1 MSKVDELKAKFSR
14 VNNGTFLRM
23 VQFDFTGTH
32 KYLEYML
39 KNWAYERTQRG
50 MNYTI
55 TQLMEQVKKFDELLP
70 YHTNKDIYSQDFS
83 DYRKL
88 VQMNE
93 KAQTAKDD
101 KTFVKEEHVDVL
113 YEDDNVIMVSPKTH
127 RGSLKYGAGTTWC
140 TASKSNPD
148 TFKRY
153 AKNGCLVYLV
163 DKTES
168 MKKNYQKIAFYNNT
182 GKSLSGEIEVYT
194 QNDNQTSETSLVN
207 NGWKP
212 EKLAELMLRYRAY
225 HVDRQAVN
233 RAKSKV
239 ESLIDA
245 MKNLDLDELYTNL
258 KYLEKRGENE
268 FKDVKDVVN
277 TFVSS
282 VEKSLEKY
290 KV

>member
-1 MSKVDELKAKFSR
+1 MSKVDELRTKFPQ
-14 VNNGTFLRM
+14 VTNGTFIKM

-50 MNYTI
+50 MNYTLNR
-55 TQLMEQVKKFDELLP
+55 LMEEVKKFDELLP
-70 YHTNKDIYSQDFS
+70 YHTNKDIYSEDFNH
-83 DYRKL
+83 YRKL
-88 VQMNE
+88 IQMNE
-93 KAQTAKDD
+93 NAQTVKDD
-101 KTFVKEEHVDVL
+101 KTFVKAEHVDVL

-153 AKNGCLVYLV
+153 SKNGCLVYLV

-168 MKKNYQKIAFYNNT
+168 TKRNYQKIAFYNNT
-182 GKSLSGEIEVYT
+182 GKSLSGEIEIYT

-225 HVDRQAVN
+225 HVDRETVK
-233 RAKSKV
+233 RAKNKV
-239 ESLIDA
+239 ESLIEA
-245 MKNLDLDELYTNL
+245 MKNIDLDELYSNVR
-258 KYLEKRGENE
+258 YLEKRSENE
-268 FKDVKDVVN
+268 FKDINDLVN
-277 TFVSS
+277 TFVST
-282 VEKSLEKY
+282 VEKSLEKFNS
-290 KV
+290 

>member
-1 MSKVDELKAKFSR
+1 MSKVDELRTKFPQ
-14 VNNGTFLRM
+14 VTNGTFIKM

-50 MNYTI
+50 MNYTLNR
-55 TQLMEQVKKFDELLP
+55 LMEEVKKFDELLP
-70 YHTNKDIYSQDFS
+70 YHTNKDIYSVDFEH
-83 DYRKL
+83 YRKL
-88 VQMNE
+88 IQMNE
-93 KAQTAKDD
+93 KAQTVKDD
-101 KTFVKEEHVDVL
+101 KTFVKAEHVDVL

-153 AKNGCLVYLV
+153 SKNGCLVYLV

-168 MKKNYQKIAFYNNT
+168 TKRNYQKIAFYNNT
-182 GKSLSGEIEVYT
+182 GKSLSGEIEIYT

-225 HVDRQAVN
+225 HVDKEAVK

-239 ESLIDA
+239 ESLIEA

-258 KYLEKRGENE
+258 KYLENRGENE
-268 FKDVKDVVN
+268 FKDVKNVVN
-277 TFVSS
+277 AFVST

>member
-1 MSKVDELKAKFSR
+1 MSKVDELRTKFPQ
-14 VNNGTFLRM
+14 VTNGTFIKM

-50 MNYTI
+50 MNYTLNR
-55 TQLMEQVKKFDELLP
+55 LMEEVKKFDELLP
-70 YHTNKDIYSQDFS
+70 YHTNKDIYSEDFNH
-83 DYRKL
+83 YRKL
-88 VQMNE
+88 IQMNE
-93 KAQTAKDD
+93 NAQTVKDD
-101 KTFVKEEHVDVL
+101 KTFVKAEHVDVL

-153 AKNGCLVYLV
+153 SKNGCLVYMV

-168 MKKNYQKIAFYNNT
+168 TKRNYQKIAFYNNS
-182 GKSLSGEIEVYT
+182 GKSLSGEIEIYT

-225 HVDRQAVN
+225 HVDRETVK
-233 RAKSKV
+233 RAKNKV
-239 ESLIDA
+239 ESLIEA
-245 MKNLDLDELYTNL
+245 MKNINLDELYSNV
-258 KYLEKRGENE
+258 KYLEKRSENE
-268 FKDVKDVVN
+268 FKDINDLVN
-277 TFVSS
+277 TFVST
-282 VEKSLEKY
+282 VEKSLEKFNS
-290 KV
+290 

>member
-1 MSKVDELKAKFSR
+1 MSKVDELRTKFPQ
-14 VNNGTFLRM
+14 VTNGTFIKM

-50 MNYTI
+50 MNYTLNR
-55 TQLMEQVKKFDELLP
+55 LMEEVKKFDELLP

-83 DYRKL
+83 DFRKL

-93 KAQTAKDD
+93 KAHTAKDD

-140 TASKSNPD
+140 TASKSNSE

-153 AKNGCLVYLV
+153 TKNGCLVYLV

-168 MKKNYQKIAFYNNT
+168 TKRNYQKIAFYNNS
-182 GKSLSGEIEVYT
+182 GKSLSGEIEIYT

-225 HVDRQAVN
+225 HVDRETVK
-233 RAKSKV
+233 RAKNKV
-239 ESLIDA
+239 ESLVEA
-245 MKNLDLDELYTNL
+245 MKNINLDELYSNV
-258 KYLEKRGENE
+258 KYLEKRSENE
-268 FKDVKDVVN
+268 FKDINDLVN
-277 TFVSS
+277 TFVST
-282 VEKSLEKY
+282 VEKSLEKFNN
-290 KV
+290 

>member
-1 MSKVDELKAKFSR
+1 MSKVDELRAKFPK

-39 KNWAYERTQRG
+39 KNWVYERAQRG

-55 TQLMEQVKKFDELLP
+55 SQLIEQVKKFDELLP

-93 KAQTAKDD
+93 KAQIAKDD
-101 KTFVKEEHVDVL
+101 KTFVREEHVDVL
-113 YEDDNVIMVSPKTH
+113 YEDDEVIMVSPKTH

-140 TASKSNPD
+140 TAAKSNPD

-153 AKNGCLVYLV
+153 VKGGCLVYLV
-163 DKTES
+163 DKTET
-168 MKKNYQKIAFYNNT
+168 KKGNYKKIAFYNST
-182 GKSLSGEIEVYT
+182 GKTLSGEIDIYT
-194 QNDNQTSETSLVN
+194 QNDNTTSETSLVN

-225 HVDRQAVN
+225 HVDREAVK
-233 RAKSKV
+233 RAKNKV
-239 ESLIDA
+239 ESLIDV
-245 MKNLDLDELYTNL
+245 MKNLNLDELYTNL
-258 KYLEKRGENE
+258 KYLEKRGEND

-277 TFVSS
+277 TFVST

>member
-1 MSKVDELKAKFSR
+1 MSKVDELKAKFPR

>member
-1 MSKVDELKAKFSR
+1 MSKVDELRTKFPQ
-14 VNNGTFLRM
+14 VTNGTFIKM

-50 MNYTI
+50 MNYTLNR
-55 TQLMEQVKKFDELLP
+55 LMEEVKKFDELLP
-70 YHTNKDIYSQDFS
+70 YHTNKDIYSEDFNH
-83 DYRKL
+83 YRKL
-88 VQMNE
+88 IQMNE
-93 KAQTAKDD
+93 NAQTVKDD
-101 KTFVKEEHVDVL
+101 KTFVKAEHVDVL

-153 AKNGCLVYLV
+153 SKNGCLVYMV

-168 MKKNYQKIAFYNNT
+168 TKRNYQKIAFYNNT
-182 GKSLSGEIEVYT
+182 GKSLSGEIEIYT

-225 HVDRQAVN
+225 HVDRETVK
-233 RAKSKV
+233 RAKNKV
-239 ESLIDA
+239 ESLIEA
-245 MKNLDLDELYTNL
+245 MKNINLDELYSNV
-258 KYLEKRGENE
+258 KYLEKRSENE
-268 FKDVKDVVN
+268 FKDINDLVN
-277 TFVSS
+277 TFVST
-282 VEKSLEKY
+282 VEKSLEKFNS
-290 KV
+290 

>member
-1 MSKVDELKAKFSR
+1 MSKVDELRTKFPQ
-14 VNNGTFLRM
+14 VTNGTFIKM

-50 MNYTI
+50 MNYTLNR
-55 TQLMEQVKKFDELLP
+55 LMEEVKKFDELLP
-70 YHTNKDIYSQDFS
+70 YHTNKDIYSEDFNH
-83 DYRKL
+83 YRKL
-88 VQMNE
+88 IQMNE
-93 KAQTAKDD
+93 KAQTVKDD
-101 KTFVKEEHVDVL
+101 KTFVKSEHVDVL

-140 TASKSNPD
+140 TASKSNSD

-153 AKNGCLVYLV
+153 TKNGCLVYLV

-168 MKKNYQKIAFYNNT
+168 TKRNYQKIAFYNNS
-182 GKSLSGEIEVYT
+182 GKSLSGEIEIYT

-225 HVDRQAVN
+225 HVDKETVK

-245 MKNLDLDELYTNL
+245 MKNIDLDELHLNL

-268 FKDVKDVVN
+268 FKDVNNLVN
-277 TFVSS
+277 AFVST
-282 VEKSLEKY
+282 VEKSLEKFNN
-290 KV
+290 

>member
-1 MSKVDELKAKFSR
+1 MSKVDELRTKFPQ
-14 VNNGTFLRM
+14 VTNGTFIKM

-50 MNYTI
+50 MNYTLNR
-55 TQLMEQVKKFDELLP
+55 LMEEVKKFDELLP
-70 YHTNKDIYSQDFS
+70 YHTNKDIYSEDFNH
-83 DYRKL
+83 YRKL
-88 VQMNE
+88 IQMNE
-93 KAQTAKDD
+93 KAQTVKDD
-101 KTFVKEEHVDVL
+101 KTFVKAEHVDVL

-140 TASKSNPD
+140 TASKSNSE
-148 TFKRY
+148 TFRRY
-153 AKNGCLVYLV
+153 TKNGCLVYLV

-168 MKKNYQKIAFYNNT
+168 AKRNYQKIAFYNNT
-182 GKSLSGEIEVYT
+182 GKSLSGEIEIYT
-194 QNDNQTSETSLVN
+194 QNDNQISETSLVN

-225 HVDRQAVN
+225 HVDKESVK

-258 KYLEKRGENE
+258 KYLENRGENE
-268 FKDVKDVVN
+268 FKDVKNVVN
-277 TFVSS
+277 AFVST

>member
-1 MSKVDELKAKFSR
+1 MSKVDELRTKFPQ
-14 VNNGTFLRM
+14 VTNGTFIKM

-50 MNYTI
+50 MNYTLNR
-55 TQLMEQVKKFDELLP
+55 LMEEVKKFDELLP
-70 YHTNKDIYSQDFS
+70 YHTNKDIYSEDFNH
-83 DYRKL
+83 YRKL
-88 VQMNE
+88 IQMNE
-93 KAQTAKDD
+93 KAQTVKDD
-101 KTFVKEEHVDVL
+101 KTFVKSEHVDVL

-153 AKNGCLVYLV
+153 SKNGCLVYLV

-168 MKKNYQKIAFYNNT
+168 TKRNYQKIAFYNNT
-182 GKSLSGEIEVYT
+182 GKSLSGEIEIYT

-225 HVDRQAVN
+225 HVDRETVK
-233 RAKSKV
+233 RAKNKV
-239 ESLIDA
+239 ESLIEA
-245 MKNLDLDELYTNL
+245 MKNIDLDELYSNVR
-258 KYLEKRGENE
+258 YLEKRSENE
-268 FKDVKDVVN
+268 FKDINDLVN
-277 TFVSS
+277 TFVST
-282 VEKSLEKY
+282 VEKSLDKFNN
-290 KV
+290 

>member
-1 MSKVDELKAKFSR
+1 MSKVDELRTKFPQ
-14 VNNGTFLRM
+14 VTNGTFIKM

-39 KNWAYERTQRG
+39 KNWTYERTQRG
-50 MNYTI
+50 MNYTLNR
-55 TQLMEQVKKFDELLP
+55 LMEEVKKFDELLP

-83 DYRKL
+83 DFRKL

-93 KAQTAKDD
+93 KAHTAKDD

-140 TASKSNPD
+140 TASKSNSD

-153 AKNGCLVYLV
+153 SKNGCLVYLV

-168 MKKNYQKIAFYNNT
+168 TKRNYQKIAFYNNT
-182 GKSLSGEIEVYT
+182 GKSLSGEIEIYT

-225 HVDRQAVN
+225 HVDRETVK
-233 RAKSKV
+233 RAKNKV
-239 ESLIDA
+239 ESLIEA
-245 MKNLDLDELYTNL
+245 MKNIDLDELYSNVR
-258 KYLEKRGENE
+258 YLEKRSENE
-268 FKDVKDVVN
+268 FKDINDLVN
-277 TFVSS
+277 TFVST
-282 VEKSLEKY
+282 VEKSLEKFNS
-290 KV
+290 

>member
-1 MSKVDELKAKFSR
+1 MSKVDELRAKFPK
-14 VNNGTFLRM
+14 VTNATFIKM
-23 VQFDFTGTH
+23 VEFDFTGTH

-50 MNYTI
+50 MNYTLNR
-55 TQLMEQVKKFDELLP
+55 LMEEVKKFDELLP
-70 YHTNKDIYSQDFS
+70 YHTNKDIYSEDFNH
-83 DYRKL
+83 YRKL
-88 VQMNE
+88 IQMNE
-93 KAQTAKDD
+93 KAQTVKDD
-101 KTFVKEEHVDVL
+101 KTFVKAEHVDVL

-153 AKNGCLVYLV
+153 TKNGCLVYLV

-168 MKKNYQKIAFYNNT
+168 TKRNYQKIAFYNNT
-182 GKSLSGEIEVYT
+182 GKSLSGEIEIYT

-225 HVDRQAVN
+225 HVDRETVK
-233 RAKSKV
+233 RAKNKV
-239 ESLIDA
+239 ESLVEA
-245 MKNLDLDELYTNL
+245 MKNINLDELYSNV
-258 KYLEKRGENE
+258 KYLEKRSENE
-268 FKDVKDVVN
+268 FKDINDLVN
-277 TFVSS
+277 TFVST
-282 VEKSLEKY
+282 VEKSLEKFNN
-290 KV
+290 

>member
-1 MSKVDELKAKFSR
+1 MSKVDELKAKFPK

-39 KNWAYERTQRG
+39 KNWAYERIQRG
-50 MNYTI
+50 MSYTI

-70 YHTNKDIYSQDFS
+70 YHTNKDIYTQDFS

-148 TFKRY
+148 TFNRY
-153 AKNGCLVYLV
+153 VKNGCLVYLV

-168 MKKNYQKIAFYNNT
+168 MKRNYQKIAFYNNT
-182 GKSLSGEIEVYT
+182 GKSLSGEIEVYI

-225 HVDRQAVN
+225 HVDREAVKK
-233 RAKSKV
+233 AKNKV
-239 ESLIDA
+239 ESLIYV

>member
-1 MSKVDELKAKFSR
+1 MSKVDELRAKFSK
-14 VNNGTFLRM
+14 VNNATFIRM

-39 KNWAYERTQRG
+39 KNWLYERTQRG

-55 TQLMEQVKKFDELLP
+55 TQLLNEVKRFDELLP

-93 KAQTAKDD
+93 KAQTVKDD

-113 YEDDNVIMVSPKTH
+113 YEDDEVIMVSPKTH

-153 AKNGCLVYLV
+153 ARNGCLVYLV
-163 DKTES
+163 DKTET
-168 MKKNYQKIAFYNNT
+168 MKGNYKKIAFYNHT
-182 GKSLSGEIEVYT
+182 GKSLSGELEIYT
-194 QNDNQTSETSLVN
+194 QNDNHTNETSLVN
-207 NGWKP
+207 NGWKH

-225 HVDRQAVN
+225 HVDRETVK

-245 MKNLDLDELYTNL
+245 MKNINLNELHTNL
-258 KYLEKRGENE
+258 KYLEKRGENQ
-268 FKDVKDVVN
+268 FKDVNNIV
-277 TFVSS
+277 TEFVST
-282 VEKSLEKY
+282 VEKSLEKF

>member
-1 MSKVDELKAKFSR
+1 MSKVDELRTKFPQ
-14 VNNGTFLRM
+14 VTNGTFIKM

-50 MNYTI
+50 MNYTLNR
-55 TQLMEQVKKFDELLP
+55 LMEEVKKFDELLP
-70 YHTNKDIYSQDFS
+70 YHTNKDIYSEDFNH
-83 DYRKL
+83 YRKL
-88 VQMNE
+88 IQMNE
-93 KAQTAKDD
+93 KAQTVKDD
-101 KTFVKEEHVDVL
+101 KTFVKAEHVDVL

-127 RGSLKYGAGTTWC
+127 RGSLKYGAGTTGC

-153 AKNGCLVYLV
+153 SKNGCLVYMV

-168 MKKNYQKIAFYNNT
+168 TKRNYQKIAFYNNS
-182 GKSLSGEIEVYT
+182 GKSLSGEIDIYT

-225 HVDRQAVN
+225 HVDRETVK
-233 RAKSKV
+233 RAKNKV
-239 ESLIDA
+239 ESLIEA
-245 MKNLDLDELYTNL
+245 MKNINLDELYSNV
-258 KYLEKRGENE
+258 KYLEKRSENE
-268 FKDVKDVVN
+268 FKDINDLVN
-277 TFVSS
+277 TFVST
-282 VEKSLEKY
+282 VEKSLEKFNS
-290 KV
+290 

>member
-1 MSKVDELKAKFSR
+1 MSKVDELRTKFPQ
-14 VNNGTFLRM
+14 VTNGTFIKM

-50 MNYTI
+50 MNYTLNR
-55 TQLMEQVKKFDELLP
+55 LMEEVKKFDELLP
-70 YHTNKDIYSQDFS
+70 YHTNKDIYSEDFNH
-83 DYRKL
+83 YRKL
-88 VQMNE
+88 IQMNE
-93 KAQTAKDD
+93 KAQTVKDD
-101 KTFVKEEHVDVL
+101 KTFVKAEHVDVL

-140 TASKSNPD
+140 TASKSNSE
-148 TFKRY
+148 TFRRY
-153 AKNGCLVYLV
+153 TKNGCLVYLV

-168 MKKNYQKIAFYNNT
+168 TKRNYQKIAFYNNS
-182 GKSLSGEIEVYT
+182 GKSLSGEIEIYT

-225 HVDRQAVN
+225 HVDKEAVK

-258 KYLEKRGENE
+258 KYLENRGENE
-268 FKDVKDVVN
+268 FKDVKNVVN
-277 TFVSS
+277 AFVST

>member
-225 HVDRQAVN
+225 HVDRQAVS

-245 MKNLDLDELYTNL
+245 MKNLDLDELYTNI

>member
-1 MSKVDELKAKFSR
+1 MSKVDELRAKFPK
-14 VNNGTFLRM
+14 VTNATFIKM
-23 VQFDFTGTH
+23 VEFDFTGTH

-50 MNYTI
+50 MNYTLNR
-55 TQLMEQVKKFDELLP
+55 LMEEVKKFDELLP
-70 YHTNKDIYSQDFS
+70 YHTNKDIYSEDFNH
-83 DYRKL
+83 YRKL
-88 VQMNE
+88 IQMNE
-93 KAQTAKDD
+93 KAQTVKDD
-101 KTFVKEEHVDVL
+101 KTFVKAEHVDVL

-153 AKNGCLVYLV
+153 TKNGCLVYLV

-168 MKKNYQKIAFYNNT
+168 TKRNYQKIAFYNNT
-182 GKSLSGEIEVYT
+182 GKSLSGEIEIYT

-225 HVDRQAVN
+225 HVDRETVK
-233 RAKSKV
+233 RAKNKV
-239 ESLIDA
+239 ESLVEA
-245 MKNLDLDELYTNL
+245 MKNINLDELYSNV
-258 KYLEKRGENE
+258 KYLEKRSENE
-268 FKDVKDVVN
+268 FKDINDLVN
-277 TFVSS
+277 TFVST
-282 VEKSLEKY
+282 VEKSLEKFNS
-290 KV
+290 

>member
-1 MSKVDELKAKFSR
+1 MSKVDELRTKFPQ
-14 VNNGTFLRM
+14 VTNGTFIKM

-39 KNWAYERTQRG
+39 KNWVYERTQRG
-50 MNYTI
+50 MNYTLN
-55 TQLMEQVKKFDELLP
+55 QLMGEVKKFDELLP
-70 YHTNKDIYSQDFS
+70 HHTNKDIYSLDFEH
-83 DYRKL
+83 YRKL
-88 VQMNE
+88 IQMNE
-93 KAQTAKDD
+93 KAQTVKDD
-101 KTFVKEEHVDVL
+101 KTFVKAEHVDVL

-140 TASKSNPD
+140 TSSKSNPD

-153 AKNGCLVYLV
+153 VKNGCLVYLV

-168 MKKNYQKIAFYNNT
+168 TKRNYQKIAFYNNS
-182 GKSLSGEIEVYT
+182 GKSLSGEIEIYT

-225 HVDRQAVN
+225 HVDREAIK

-245 MKNLDLDELYTNL
+245 MKNINLDELHSNL

-268 FKDVKDVVN
+268 FKDVNNLVN
-277 TFVSS
+277 TFVST
-282 VEKSLEKY
+282 VEKSLEKFNN
-290 KV
+290 

>member
-1 MSKVDELKAKFSR
+1 MSKVDELRTKFPQ
-14 VNNGTFLRM
+14 VTNGTFIKM

-32 KYLEYML
+32 KYLEYIL

-50 MNYTI
+50 MNYTLNR
-55 TQLMEQVKKFDELLP
+55 LMEEVKKFDELLP
-70 YHTNKDIYSQDFS
+70 YHTNKDIYSEDFNH
-83 DYRKL
+83 YRKL
-88 VQMNE
+88 IQMNE
-93 KAQTAKDD
+93 KAQTVKDD
-101 KTFVKEEHVDVL
+101 KTFVKAEHVDVL

-140 TASKSNPD
+140 TASKSNSE
-148 TFKRY
+148 TFRRY
-153 AKNGCLVYLV
+153 TKNGCLVYLV

-168 MKKNYQKIAFYNNT
+168 TKRNYQKIAFYNNS
-182 GKSLSGEIEVYT
+182 GKSLSGEIEIYT

-225 HVDRQAVN
+225 HVDKEAVK

-258 KYLEKRGENE
+258 KYLENRGENE
-268 FKDVKDVVN
+268 FKDVKNVVN
-277 TFVSS
+277 AFVST

>member
-1 MSKVDELKAKFSR
+1 MSKVDELRARFPKVTNA
-14 VNNGTFLRM
+14 TFTKM
-23 VQFDFTGTH
+23 VEFDFTGTH

-39 KNWAYERTQRG
+39 KSWISRNDYVGNHSIPKLFNE
-50 MNYTI
+50 I
-55 TQLMEQVKKFDELLP
+55 KKFDELLP

-83 DYRKL
+83 DFRKL

-93 KAQTAKDD
+93 KAQTVKDD
-101 KTFVKEEHVDVL
+101 KTFVKAEHVDVL

-140 TASKSNPD
+140 TASKSNSD

-153 AKNGCLVYLV
+153 SKNGCLVYLV

-168 MKKNYQKIAFYNNT
+168 TKRNYQKIAFYNNT
-182 GKSLSGEIEVYT
+182 GKSLSGEIEIYT

-225 HVDRQAVN
+225 HVDRETVK
-233 RAKSKV
+233 RAKNKV
-239 ESLIDA
+239 ESLIEA
-245 MKNLDLDELYTNL
+245 MKNIDLDELYSNVR
-258 KYLEKRGENE
+258 YLEKRSENE
-268 FKDVKDVVN
+268 FKDINDLVN
-277 TFVSS
+277 TFVST
-282 VEKSLEKY
+282 VEKSLEKFNS
-290 KV
+290 

>member
-1 MSKVDELKAKFSR
+1 MSKVDELRTKFPQ
-14 VNNGTFLRM
+14 VTNGTFIKM
-23 VQFDFTGTH
+23 IQFDFTGTH

-50 MNYTI
+50 MNYTLNR
-55 TQLMEQVKKFDELLP
+55 LMEEVKKFDELLP
-70 YHTNKDIYSQDFS
+70 YHTNKDIYSEDFNH
-83 DYRKL
+83 YRKL
-88 VQMNE
+88 IQMNE
-93 KAQTAKDD
+93 KAQTVKDD
-101 KTFVKEEHVDVL
+101 KTFVKAEHVDVL

-140 TASKSNPD
+140 TASKSNAD

-153 AKNGCLVYLV
+153 SKNGCLVYLV

-168 MKKNYQKIAFYNNT
+168 TKKNYQKIAFYNNT
-182 GKSLSGEIEVYT
+182 GKSLSGEIEIYT

-225 HVDRQAVN
+225 HVDRETVK
-233 RAKSKV
+233 RAKNKV

-245 MKNLDLDELYTNL
+245 MKNINLDELYSNV
-258 KYLEKRGENE
+258 KYLEKRSENE
-268 FKDVKDVVN
+268 FKDINDLVN
-277 TFVSS
+277 TFVST
-282 VEKSLEKY
+282 VEKSLEKFNS
-290 KV
+290 

>member
-1 MSKVDELKAKFSR
+1 MSKVDELRTKFPQ
-14 VNNGTFLRM
+14 VTNGTFIKM

-50 MNYTI
+50 MNYTLNR
-55 TQLMEQVKKFDELLP
+55 LMEEVKKFDELLP
-70 YHTNKDIYSQDFS
+70 YHTNKDIYSEDFNH
-83 DYRKL
+83 YRKL
-88 VQMNE
+88 IQMNE
-93 KAQTAKDD
+93 KAQTVKDD
-101 KTFVKEEHVDVL
+101 KTFVKAEHVDVL

-153 AKNGCLVYLV
+153 SKNGCLVYMV

-168 MKKNYQKIAFYNNT
+168 TKRNYQKIALYNNS
-182 GKSLSGEIEVYT
+182 GKSLSGEIDIYT

-225 HVDRQAVN
+225 HVDRETVK
-233 RAKSKV
+233 RAKNKV
-239 ESLIDA
+239 ESLIEA
-245 MKNLDLDELYTNL
+245 MKNINLDELYSNV
-258 KYLEKRGENE
+258 KYLEKRSENE
-268 FKDVKDVVN
+268 FKDINDLVN
-277 TFVSS
+277 TFVST
-282 VEKSLEKY
+282 VEKSLEKFNS
-290 KV
+290 